1 VLTEARWGICG
12 QHDQGLAESLQA
24 RHGVREPRMVA
35 VHDPE
40 VIRNDSRCRTE
51 GADVLGDHHPLLRHG
66 GLEHALVVD
75 TAEAR
80 PVRR

>member
-1 VLTEARWGICG
+1 
-12 QHDQGLAESLQA
+12 
-24 RHGVREPRMVA
+24 MVA

-40 VIRNDSRCRTE
+40 VIRNESRCRTE
-51 GADVLGDHHPLLRHG
+51 GADVLGDHNPLLRHG